1 MLCKF
6 EEYYK
11 TLIFM
16 RNSILVFALSLFF
29 ISSCVSPKIHND
41 LVSDYEKNQKNL
53 NQKEKETLR
62 LSDEVEELNSN
73 IVLLKEKIS
82 QLKNDSVQN
91 GNSLMNLQNKYDEL
105 SAAYDL
111 LTSQNSRQMS
121 EKAKETKRLL
131 EQLEEAQNK
140 LLVKEDEL
148 NKLSQ
153 SLSDKEDELNK
164 AQKVLDERSARVNE
178 LEKIISQKDSLVTAI
193 KTKIQKALSG
203 LEGDGLTI
211 EQRNGKIYIS
221 LEEDLLFASGKYVV
235 NQSGIDALNKLSQVL
250 ANQVDLKILVE
261 GHTDN
266 IKGSGK
272 AVIKD
277 NWDLSVMRATS
288 VVKILLNNKGLD
300 PLQLT
305 AAGRGEHNPIAT
317 NETVEGR
324 KMNRRIDMI
333 LSPNLDDLY
342 EILEE

>member
-1 MLCKF
+1 M
-6 EEYYK
+6 
-11 TLIFM
+11 
-16 RNSILVFALSLFF
+16 
-29 ISSCVSPKIHND
+29 
-41 LVSDYEKNQKNL
+41 
-53 NQKEKETLR
+53 
-62 LSDEVEELNSN
+62 
-73 IVLLKEKIS
+73 S

-91 GNSLMNLQNKYDEL
+91 GNSLVTLQSKYDAL
-105 SAAYDL
+105 STAYDL
-111 LTSQNSRQMS
+111 LSSKNSRQMS

-140 LLVKEDEL
+140 LLAKEDQL

-164 AQKVLDERSARVNE
+164 AQKVLEERSARVNE
-178 LEKIISQKDSLVTAI
+178 LEKIINQKDSLVTAI
-193 KTKIQKALSG
+193 KTKIQKALIG

-221 LEEDLLFASGKYVV
+221 LEEDLLFASGKYIV
-235 NQSGIDALNKLSQVL
+235 NQSGIDALNKLSQAL
-250 ANQVDLKILVE
+250 ASQKDLEILVE

-266 IKGSGK
+266 VKGGGK
-272 AVIKD
+272 GVIKD

-288 VVKILLNNKGLD
+288 VVKILLNNKGLN

-305 AAGRGEHNPIAT
+305 AAGRGKHNPIAT